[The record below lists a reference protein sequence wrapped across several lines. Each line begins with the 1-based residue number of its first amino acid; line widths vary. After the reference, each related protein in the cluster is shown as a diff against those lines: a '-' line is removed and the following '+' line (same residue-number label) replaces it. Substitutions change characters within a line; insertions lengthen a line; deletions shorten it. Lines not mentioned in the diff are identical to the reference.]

1 MKVIALRG
9 ENDCGK
15 TQTLIK
21 VYEMMKA
28 QGFQSLTD
36 LPVDY
41 NDLGNNDFRDV
52 LVYNGR
58 RIGIVSQG
66 DYAHN
71 NSNGA
76 ISVKN
81 LLKDLEEDKKCDIAI
96 CACQIGDGKARIQE
110 AINSYRDHNYIDKQ
124 KSVSKIDRDLE
135 NEQFAERIFSEVLEF
150 LG

>member
-1 MKVIALRG
+1 
-9 ENDCGK
+9 
-15 TQTLIK
+15 
-21 VYEMMKA
+21 MMKA

-36 LPVDY
+36 LPEGY
-41 NDLGNNDFRDV
+41 KDLGNNDFRDV

-66 DYAHN
+66 DYAN
-71 NSNGA
+71 NYNGA
-76 ISVKN
+76 ISVKD

-96 CACQIGDGKARIQE
+96 CACQIGDEKARIQE

-124 KSVSKIDRDLE
+124 KLVSEIDLDLDEE
-135 NEQFAERIFSEVLEF
+135 NEQFAEQIFSEVLEF

>member
-1 MKVIALRG
+1 
-9 ENDCGK
+9 
-15 TQTLIK
+15 
-21 VYEMMKA
+21 MMKA

-36 LPVDY
+36 LPEEY

-66 DYAHN
+66 DYARNH
-71 NSNGA
+71 SNGA

-124 KSVSKIDRDLE
+124 KLVSEIDLDLDEE
-135 NEQFAERIFSEVLEF
+135 NEQFAEQIFSEVLEF